1 MESQNLLIRKYIY
14 CFWLSFEFKMLVIYL
29 VILDLKQLSEHFE
42 TELSDLKKN
51 WKSEIVIPVELFWT
65 ELKWSLVHRIP
76 AL

>member
-29 VILDLKQLSEHFE
+29 VILDLKQLSEHFK

-51 WKSEIVIPVELFWT
+51 WK
-65 ELKWSLVHRIP
+65 
-76 AL
+76 